1 MADVRFLATLSDD
14 ALAGAL
20 RELGPGLAAPSVTVN
35 GVDAAFRSR
44 VLIQWLQARE
54 RGETLPAPRL
64 GPIREPRTT
73 PRVGPLVE
81 PRAAPRVGPLLQPR
95 PSTRVGPRYQPEPS
109 RRLRPARSSRSF
121 RRSLVLA
128 VAAVLVVAAIV
139 GAVGLGL
146 PGLRIITAPASPRG
160 SEPPAAAGSPPPSSS
175 GFASPSTSPTSSVSA
190 APGPPGSGLGLGVQ
204 TTLADARQRSSFP
217 LLLPTDPR
225 LGPPDTVW
233 VDAVGR
239 VTLVWARRTGF
250 PDTIVPG
257 VSVIVSEFPG
267 SIDPGYFQK
276 ILGEGTTIEPVR
288 VDQSSG
294 YWIAGAPHDFIYV
307 NPSGEPDFD
316 SRRQA
321 GDTLAWSM
329 KGVTYKMETGLGEDS
344 TVAIAAGMR

>member
-20 RELGPGLAAPSVTVN
+20 RELGPELAAPLSMVN

-64 GPIREPRTT
+64 GSVHEPVA
-73 PRVGPLVE
+73 PRVGRPLE

-95 PSTRVGPRYQPEPS
+95 PAPGVQ
-109 RRLRPARSSRSF
+109 PARRSRSF

-146 PGLRIITAPASPRG
+146 PGLRIITAPPSPTG

-175 GFASPSTSPTSSVSA
+175 SGLASPSTPGAPSVSG
-190 APGPPGSGLGLGVQ
+190 APGAPGSGLGLGVQ

-233 VDAVGR
+233 VDTVGR
-239 VTLVWARRTGF
+239 VTLVWARRAGF

-267 SIDPGYFQK
+267 SIDPGYFEK
-276 ILGEGTTIEPVR
+276 ILNPDTRIEQVR
-288 VDQSSG
+288 VDQASG
-294 YWIAGAPHDFIYV
+294 YWISGAPHDFIYV

-329 KGVTYKMETGLGEDS
+329 NGVTYKMETGLGEDS